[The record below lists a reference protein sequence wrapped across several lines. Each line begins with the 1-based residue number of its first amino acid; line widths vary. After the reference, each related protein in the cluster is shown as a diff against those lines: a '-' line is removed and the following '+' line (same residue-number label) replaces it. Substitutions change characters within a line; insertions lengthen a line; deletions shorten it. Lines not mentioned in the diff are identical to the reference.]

1 MHTGAGRTGLGEI
14 DRKKARVVH
23 QLEDRD
29 DPDGSVFRAV
39 RERLSELTAERER
52 KLAKLGAILDKIG
65 QGSDA
70 DDAAVLDDLP
80 IIGLDD
86 LLGAPEPLLR
96 TVLDALR
103 LRLVYDGR
111 TGVADCTVTVTDDTL
126 TAIWG
131 AAHALSGAGAAGDV
145 PAGLETNG
153 ATAANGQSFPSF
165 VRPR

>member
-1 MHTGAGRTGLGEI
+1 M
-14 DRKKARVVH
+14 
-23 QLEDRD
+23 EDRD
-29 DPDGSVFRAV
+29 DPDGTLFRVV
-39 RERLSELTAERER
+39 RERLSELTADRQA

-65 QGSDA
+65 QGSEA

-80 IIGLDD
+80 IIGLDG

-126 TAIWG
+126 TAVWG
-131 AAHALSGAGAAGDV
+131 AARALSGAGAAGDG
-145 PAGLETNG
+145 PTGLETNG
-153 ATAANGQSFPSF
+153 AT
-165 VRPR
+165 PRTASRSHPLCALGRTRTCAHGSGGRCSIR